1 MPFPVTPET
10 TEVLQP
16 PVAEELDSSAPLVD
30 CLAAQTNLASQIE
43 IILSSSNTAQG
54 VEAVK
59 RIFNYLVRLLECLE
73 PMEANLHRV
82 RESLALFELIRDDLT
97 ALLEFT
103 ETEALQI
110 EGMSENLYEVIDGL
124 SFALKHEARRVFEDS
139 ALEPAADE
147 PTEITQAKL
156 SDAHRVLTNCLQQS
170 VITLVQVFDPGLDGR
185 QLFNNSKA
193 RLKQSLILC
202 KDLWELSKIVRR
214 AEQTDTPEAVA
225 FVIQRVNQFRNSSMH
240 FLMYKDWGQFDR
252 LADELEQ
259 SAKQKL
265 KTGQLLHTMFCY
277 LETLLGQVRLR
288 GVLSQVLPDVLFNAP
303 DDQGSELEWTSDL
316 RLSFELYMVD

>member
-1 MPFPVTPET
+1 MPFPLTPET
-10 TEVLQP
+10 IEVWQP
-16 PVAEELDSSAPLVD
+16 AIAEDLDPGARLVD
-30 CLAAQTNLASQIE
+30 CLAAETNLASQIE
-43 IILSSSNTAQG
+43 TILNNANVGHG

-73 PMEANLHRV
+73 PMESNLHRV
-82 RESLALFELIRDDLT
+82 SETLALFELIRDDMA

-103 ETEALQI
+103 ETEALHI
-110 EGMSENLYEVIDGL
+110 EGLSENLYDVIDGL
-124 SFALKHEARRVFEDS
+124 SFALKHEARRVFEES

-147 PTEITQAKL
+147 QPEITQAKL

-170 VITLVQVFDPGLDGR
+170 VITLVQVFDPKLDGR

-202 KDLWELSKIVRR
+202 KDLWELSNVVRR
-214 AEQTDTPEAVA
+214 AEQTDAPEAVA
-225 FVIQRVNQFRNSSMH
+225 LVIQRVNQFRNSSMH

-252 LADELEQ
+252 LANELQRYMKENLET
-259 SAKQKL
+259 S
-265 KTGQLLHTMFCY
+265 QLLHTMFCY
-277 LETLLGQVRLR
+277 LETLLAQVRLR
-288 GVLSQVLPDVLFNAP
+288 GVLSQLLPDVLFNAP
-303 DDQGSELEWTSDL
+303 DDQVSELEWTSDL